1 MIIIASVGYS
11 NNNSTVT
18 LKSQFNDAGDPIP
31 GLDISLEAASNTA
44 TSWR

>member
-11 NNNSTVT
+11 NNNSSFNSD
-18 LKSQFNDAGDPIP
+18 SQFHNAGDPIP
-31 GLDISLEAASNTA
+31 GLDISLEPVSQST